1 MAPSPPGGVWGC
13 RFSPTPAYLKAMAAS
28 EMHHLVV
35 FAAPLELVAHLRI
48 GFAQGYEG
56 IELPNLFKELLEL
69 GFGHGLTEWLRGV
82 GYMRVLIMRQ
92 RMKNTPANRTSSWAS
107 TCQPNLVSRGLE
119 S

>member
-35 FAAPLELVAHLRI
+35 VAAPLELVAYLRI

-107 TCQPNLVSRGLE
+107 TCQPIRLRRGRE